1 MVLNQESAKPE
12 CLSVFGLQAGSPFCL
27 PSPSLSVQEGS
38 AAGSSESPFLSGG
51 APPSAGGVPASKG
64 SGRLYQHIL
73 EADLK
78 PCFCFVFSFGCTQSV
93 LHGLSLVAGM
103 VTFLVPEHGLWG
115 AQASVVSCSSLQR
128 ASSVMVAHGLSC
140 SLAHG
145 VFPDQG
151 PNLCLLDVD
160 SYPLCHQGSS
170 DSRFL
175 LGRGRVPWV
184 KWKGPHGG
192 NVHSSVLHPWMPR
205 EEGLPHARPPGIWM
219 NRSWLRFLSSVRM
232 LWAPRAGG
240 GRPGEPTVSTREHS
254 AVWVYLVTALV
265 WCGVWSRGEDS

>member
-38 AAGSSESPFLSGG
+38 AAGTSESPFLSGGAPPSAGG

-78 PCFCFVFSFGCTQSV
+78 PCFCFVLFFSFGCTQSV
-93 LHGLSLVAGM
+93 LHGLSLVAGV

-151 PNLCLLDVD
+151 PNLCLL
-160 SYPLCHQGSS
+160 H
-170 DSRFL
+170 
-175 LGRGRVPWV
+175 
-184 KWKGPHGG
+184 
-192 NVHSSVLHPWMPR
+192 
-205 EEGLPHARPPGIWM
+205 
-219 NRSWLRFLSSVRM
+219 
-232 LWAPRAGG
+232 
-240 GRPGEPTVSTREHS
+240 
-254 AVWVYLVTALV
+254 
-265 WCGVWSRGEDS
+265 